1 MYHPL
6 YSCLLTLCCA
16 RFIFQCFIVCRC
28 CECSFFIGC
37 LQIIVC
43 IVFRALSS
51 VHVLLA
57 LCKPFGRCFLSVVI
71 DADFVS
77 CCSVC
82 LVHEF
87 LLIAIR
93 IRFRVE
99 TSFTLLPFGSRW
111 FCALSC
117 KI

>member
-6 YSCLLTLCCA
+6 YKCLLTLCCA

-51 VHVLLA
+51 AHVLLQA
-57 LCKPFGRCFLSVVI
+57 FRTLFIIGYY
-71 DADFVS
+71 
-77 CCSVC
+77 
-82 LVHEF
+82 
-87 LLIAIR
+87 
-93 IRFRVE
+93 RFRCRV
-99 TSFTLLPFGSRW
+99 LL
-111 FCALSC
+111 
-117 KI
+117 